1 MLTFSPKCTS
11 WSIIN
16 QGAVETDSFKIWV
29 GDVNCPYHL
38 REPGAQ
44 IIAGALDKVQQLG
57 IIVES
62 CDEGLKLHY
71 GELLSDAKWQIV
83 ELTRLGRPGLIAATD
98 SWMLF
103 VSQEESPSNQVRSF
117 GTLLNIKE
125 ALQFINGTQP
135 PEIQNLTE
143 KAILHFQIP
152 DSAFSII
159 PAEKESPE
167 KLVFFCSAGNL
178 ELQEFIDYVLTSVN
192 N

>member
-29 GDVNCPYHL
+29 GDVNCPLNL
-38 REPGAQ
+38 RELGH

-62 CDEGLKLHY
+62 CDEGLKLQRC
-71 GELLSDAKWQIV
+71 ELLPDAGWQIA

-125 ALQFINGTQP
+125 ALKFMNCAEPT
-135 PEIQNLTE
+135 EIG
-143 KAILHFQIP
+143 KAIFHFQIP
-152 DSAFSII
+152 DTAFSII

-178 ELQEFIDYVLTSVN
+178 ELQEFIYYVLTSVN

>member
-1 MLTFSPKCTS
+1 MLTFSSKCTS

-16 QGAVETDSFKIWV
+16 QGALETDSFKIWV
-29 GDVNCPYHL
+29 GDVNCPYNL
-38 REPGAQ
+38 RQLGAH
-44 IIAGALDKVQQLG
+44 IIAGALDKVQQLA

-71 GELLSDAKWQIV
+71 GELHSDAGWQIA
-83 ELTRLGRPGLIAATD
+83 ELTILRRPGLIAATD

-117 GTLLNIKE
+117 GTLLNFKE
-125 ALQFINGTQP
+125 ALQFMNCTEP
-135 PEIQNLTE
+135 SEIEKVRE

-152 DSAFSII
+152 DTAFSII
-159 PAEKESPE
+159 PAENQSPE

>member
-1 MLTFSPKCTS
+1 MLTFSSKCTS

-16 QGAVETDSFKIWV
+16 QGALETDSSKIWV
-29 GDVNCPYHL
+29 GDINCPLNL
-38 REPGAQ
+38 RELGH

-62 CDEGLKLHY
+62 CDEGLKLQRC
-71 GELLSDAKWQIV
+71 ELLSDAKWQMV

-103 VSQEESPSNQVRSF
+103 VSQEESPTNQVRSF

-125 ALQFINGTQP
+125 ALQLMNCTKP
-135 PEIQNLTE
+135 TEIEEVKE
-143 KAILHFQIP
+143 KAILHFQSP
-152 DSAFSII
+152 DTAFSII
-159 PAEKESPE
+159 PAEKGSPE
-167 KLVFFCSAGNL
+167 KLIFFCSAGNL

>member
-1 MLTFSPKCTS
+1 MLTFSSKCTS

-16 QGAVETDSFKIWV
+16 QGTLETDSFKIWV
-29 GDVNCPYHL
+29 GDINCPHNL
-38 REPGAQ
+38 RKLGAQ

-62 CDEGLKLHY
+62 CDEGLKLQRC
-71 GELLSDAKWQIV
+71 ELLPDAGWQIA

-117 GTLLNIKE
+117 GTLLNFRE
-125 ALQFINGTQP
+125 ALRFINGTQP
-135 PEIQNLTE
+135 PEIE

-152 DSAFSII
+152 DTAFSII

-178 ELQEFIDYVLTSVN
+178 GLEEFIDYVLTSVN

>member
-29 GDVNCPYHL
+29 GDVNCPCDL
-38 REPGAQ
+38 RQLGQ
-44 IIAGALDKVQQLG
+44 IIAGALDKVQQLA

-62 CDEGLKLHY
+62 CDEGLKLQRC
-71 GELLSDAKWQIV
+71 ELLSDAKWQIV
-83 ELTRLGRPGLIAATD
+83 DLTILRHPGLIAATD

-117 GTLLNIKE
+117 GTLLNFKE
-125 ALQFINGTQP
+125 AFQFINGTQP

>member
-1 MLTFSPKCTS
+1 MLTFSSKCTS
-11 WSIIN
+11 WSIFN
-16 QGAVETDSFKIWV
+16 QGAIETDSFKIWV
-29 GDVNCPYHL
+29 GDINCPLNL
-38 REPGAQ
+38 RELGH

-62 CDEGLKLHY
+62 CDEGLKLQRC
-71 GELLSDAKWQIV
+71 ELLSDAKWQIV

-117 GTLLNIKE
+117 GTLLNFKE
-125 ALQFINGTQP
+125 ALQFINGTQT

-152 DSAFSII
+152 DTAFSII

-178 ELQEFIDYVLTSVN
+178 ELQEFIDHVLTYVN